1 MPEMS
6 IEQLQKILATMS
18 LKDLIRVHTYLGEA
32 LAYRYVALGSPD
44 ELTIHKMRATEAMG
58 GP

>member
-6 IEQLQKILATMS
+6 VEQLQKILATMS

-32 LAYRYVALGSPD
+32 LAYRYVALGSP